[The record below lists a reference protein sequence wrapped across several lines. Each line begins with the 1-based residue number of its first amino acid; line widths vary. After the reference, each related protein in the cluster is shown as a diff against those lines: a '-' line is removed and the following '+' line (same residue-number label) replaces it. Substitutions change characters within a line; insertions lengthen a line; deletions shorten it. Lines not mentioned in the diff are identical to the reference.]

1 MRNDVQNIF
10 FATPRQKQ
18 VMMFSATLPK
28 EIRPVVKKF
37 MHSVCLLLFLLILLL
52 VLLLIPRLASV
63 CLVVLCYSIDF
74 FLSRSFGFLC

>member
-37 MHSVCLLLFLLILLL
+37 MHSVCLLLL
-52 VLLLIPRLASV
+52 
-63 CLVVLCYSIDF
+63 
-74 FLSRSFGFLC
+74 LSRFASLVFFGSSMISFHPCPFGFLC

>member
-1 MRNDVQNIF
+1 MCGSDMRNDVQNIF

-37 MHSVCLLLFLLILLL
+37 MHTVWWWS
-52 VLLLIPRLASV
+52 
-63 CLVVLCYSIDF
+63 
-74 FLSRSFGFLC
+74 